1 MNLLLVL
8 GSVAVVSAWW
18 VLWWGLS
25 GKRPGSVVDLGS
37 AADQRT
43 VSLVPGAVDRVVPM
57 LERVGSRLR
66 GQLPAGRT
74 AALAVKIRRAG
85 MEDGWTVDRVLS
97 VKLLLAMVA
106 GAVAA
111 LRLIA
116 SVSAFNVMLVFA
128 GVAVGW
134 FAPNAVLDGRVQ
146 RRQEAVR
153 SALADM
159 IDQLGVMVRA
169 GLSIDAAVVRITRL
183 GVGPL
188 TDELRRVV
196 QEMRV
201 GVGRSAA
208 MANMAERVD
217 LPELRGFVS
226 ALSQA
231 DQLGVP
237 VSDTLRV
244 QADELRTRQR
254 QHAEEQAMKLPVKI
268 LFPMVL
274 CILPVLFIVVLGP
287 AVMRISEQFSP

>member
-8 GSVAVVSAWW
+8 GSASVVSAVVVMW
-18 VLWWGLS
+18 LSLS
-25 GKRPGSVVDLGS
+25 GQRPRSVVDLGS
-37 AADQRT
+37 AADQRE
-43 VSLVPGAVDRVVPM
+43 LNLAPGALDRAVPM
-57 LERVGSRLR
+57 LERFGARLR
-66 GQLPAGRT
+66 AQMPAGRT

-85 MEDGWTVDRVLS
+85 MEEGWTVDRMLS

-106 GAVAA
+106 GAIAA
-111 LRLIA
+111 LRLVG
-116 SVSAFNVMLVFA
+116 SMSAFNVMLVFA
-128 GVAVGW
+128 GVAIGW
-134 FAPNAVLDGRVQ
+134 FAPNAVLDGRLQ

-153 SALADM
+153 GALADM

-169 GLSIDAAVVRITRL
+169 GLSIDAAVVRITKL

-287 AVMRISEQFSP
+287 AVMRISQQFTP

>member
-1 MNLLLVL
+1 M
-8 GSVAVVSAWW
+8 
-18 VLWWGLS
+18 
-25 GKRPGSVVDLGS
+25 
-37 AADQRT
+37 
-43 VSLVPGAVDRVVPM
+43 
-57 LERVGSRLR
+57 
-66 GQLPAGRT
+66 
-74 AALAVKIRRAG
+74 
-85 MEDGWTVDRVLS
+85 
-97 VKLLLAMVA
+97 
-106 GAVAA
+106 
-111 LRLIA
+111 
-116 SVSAFNVMLVFA
+116 SAFNVMLVFA
-128 GVAVGW
+128 GVAIGW
-134 FAPNAVLDGRVQ
+134 FAPNAVLDGRLQ

-153 SALADM
+153 GALADM

-169 GLSIDAAVVRITRL
+169 GLSIDAAVVRITKL
-183 GVGPL
+183 GAGPL

-287 AVMRISEQFSP
+287 AVMRISQQFTP